1 MRIALLST
9 LERDPQAGSPRAAFA
24 GFAGAM
30 VVERQLDLAI
40 RLGCERI
47 ICLVDSIE
55 REVLEVQDRA
65 ESAGKKFRALRNPA
79 RLSGMVTAE
88 DEVLVLAPGLLP
100 DDDATENAMQSRGI
114 LAFPADL
121 AVPLGFER
129 IDLELAWSGAMM
141 IPGNLIERL
150 AGLPADV
157 DVPSALMRLALQS
170 GTPMRNLDRELL
182 QQGKWH
188 LGADRQ
194 TLDAREKR
202 WIDAQRR
209 QIAFRAPGVAVAER
223 AGARLARDIL
233 GQASEPLPL
242 AAAYLSI
249 MGALGL
255 AAFGHAVFGLAL
267 VTLGA
272 LFGHMAEV
280 VARVSNL
287 NRMAKDRS
295 LLNRVLDYLI
305 DPVFILLLIV
315 SAPETLGFMRAFVPL
330 MLFGL
335 LRLSHRH
342 ASEKWRATYGDRILL
357 GCLLTAPAFLGYA
370 HEAAAILALLV
381 LVTRFFAPFRGD

>member
-79 RLSGMVTAE
+79 RLSGMVAAE

-100 DDDATENAMQSRGI
+100 DDDATEKTLESRGI

-121 AVPLGFER
+121 AVPLGYER

-141 IPGNLIERL
+141 VPGNLVERL
-150 AGLPADV
+150 SGLPADV

-170 GTPMRNLDRELL
+170 GTPMRHLDRELL
-182 QQGKWH
+182 QQGQWH

-255 AAFGHAVFGLAL
+255 AAFGHTAFGLAL

-280 VARVSNL
+280 VGRVSSL

-315 SAPETLGFMRAFVPL
+315 SAPEPLGFMRAFVPL
-330 MLFGL
+330 TLFGL

-381 LVTRFFAPFRGD
+381 LLTRFFAPFRGD